1 MPIHASAFA
10 RSASAR
16 PRSLRSLASVGVAAA
31 LVALVA
37 APAAAQH
44 KMTTYQLVMLRK
56 GPSAATASTPEGQV
70 VVKEHVAHL
79 YKLAADGVAMAAGP
93 FTDGGDIQGILVVKA
108 DTPEKALAIE
118 AADPGVKAG
127 IFTMEALP
135 FLSPEGWFG
144 KWAAFGAFETV
155 YFGFLTR
162 GPNRG
167 QDEQTASRLQR
178 EHLAY
183 MDGQSKEGK
192 LIVAGPFTAD
202 GDRRGIVVYR
212 VATMEE
218 AKQRAE
224 ADPMVKVGR
233 LAVELHPWQVPA
245 GALPKF

>member
-1 MPIHASAFA
+1 MRI
-10 RSASAR
+10 R
-16 PRSLRSLASVGVAAA
+16 PDVFAA
-31 LVALVA
+31 LAAVALT
-37 APAAAQH
+37 APGFVPAAAAQH
-44 KMTTYQLVMLRK
+44 KMTTYQLVMLKK
-56 GPSAATASTPEGQV
+56 GPSAATAATPEGQV
-70 VVKEHVAHL
+70 VLKDHVAHL
-79 YKLAADGVAMAAGP
+79 YKLAADGIAMVAGP
-93 FTDGGDIQGILVVKA
+93 FTDGGEIQGILVVKT

-127 IFTMEALP
+127 IFAMEALP

-144 KWAAFGAFETV
+144 KWAAFGSFETV
-155 YFGFLTR
+155 YFGFLKR

-167 QDEQTASRLQR
+167 QDDETAKRLQA

-192 LIVAGPFTAD
+192 LVVAGPFMVD

-233 LAVELHPWQVPA
+233 LAVELHPWQVPT
-245 GALPKF
+245 GALLKF